1 MRITT
6 KLFAF
11 ITVLVALAMLLML
24 LGSTYSFF
32 NQSHH
37 RAENQL
43 NALATT
49 IDQLLLTEPRSNI
62 KKWLPVVMR
71 SSGVNEIIVHN
82 NSHQVYQ
89 LKLPTSYNAWDTL
102 TNQRYVDA
110 PLMHHPGYSL
120 KMVYIDPTAS
130 YTRSLETMFPV
141 TVSIGLMILVL
152 LFSYRWLREQTLGR
166 EKLERRARKILGG
179 ERENAVR
186 GDVHE
191 FPPNASSAI
200 DRLLSDLADAREE
213 RGRVDTLIRA
223 FAAQDSRTGLNNRLF
238 FDNQLTTQLEDEG
251 AHGVVMVIRVPDWE
265 SMAGLPGKRE
275 REEYRYSLVNML
287 STSVMR
293 YPSGLLARYFQN
305 NFAVLL
311 PHRSLKEAE
320 GFASQLINSVS
331 AIPPA
336 NGIDSEE
343 VLHIGISLYHY
354 GQSTEQVM
362 DQAEQAARNAV
373 LQGSNGW
380 FIDSNPVPEVVRG
393 SVKWRTLLEQTLARG
408 GPTLLQKEAVSVS
421 GEVHH

>member
-32 NQSHH
+32 NQSHTH
-37 RAENQL
+37 AERQL

-49 IDQLLLTEPRSNI
+49 IDQLLLTEPRDNV

-71 SSGVNEIIVHN
+71 SSGVSEIIVHN
-82 NSHQVYQ
+82 DAHQVYQ
-89 LKLPTSYNAWDTL
+89 LKLPNTYNVWDTL
-102 TNQRYVDA
+102 TNQRYVEA
-110 PLMHHPGYSL
+110 TLMHHPGYSL

-141 TVSIGLMILVL
+141 TISICLMIVVL
-152 LFSYRWLREQTLGR
+152 LFSYRWLREQTLGL
-166 EKLERRARKILGG
+166 EKLERRARKILAG

-238 FDNQLTTQLEDEG
+238 FDNQLTTQLEDG
-251 AHGVVMVIRVPDWE
+251 RGPWGCD
-265 SMAGLPGKRE
+265 G
-275 REEYRYSLVNML
+275 
-287 STSVMR
+287 
-293 YPSGLLARYFQN
+293 YPCA
-305 NFAVLL
+305 
-311 PHRSLKEAE
+311 
-320 GFASQLINSVS
+320 
-331 AIPPA
+331 
-336 NGIDSEE
+336 
-343 VLHIGISLYHY
+343 
-354 GQSTEQVM
+354 
-362 DQAEQAARNAV
+362 
-373 LQGSNGW
+373 
-380 FIDSNPVPEVVRG
+380 
-393 SVKWRTLLEQTLARG
+393 
-408 GPTLLQKEAVSVS
+408 
-421 GEVHH
+421 

>member
-49 IDQLLLTEPRSNI
+49 IDQLLLTEQRSNI

-152 LFSYRWLREQTLGR
+152 LFSYR
-166 EKLERRARKILGG
+166 
-179 ERENAVR
+179 
-186 GDVHE
+186 
-191 FPPNASSAI
+191 
-200 DRLLSDLADAREE
+200 
-213 RGRVDTLIRA
+213 
-223 FAAQDSRTGLNNRLF
+223 
-238 FDNQLTTQLEDEG
+238 
-251 AHGVVMVIRVPDWE
+251 
-265 SMAGLPGKRE
+265 
-275 REEYRYSLVNML
+275 
-287 STSVMR
+287 
-293 YPSGLLARYFQN
+293 
-305 NFAVLL
+305 
-311 PHRSLKEAE
+311 
-320 GFASQLINSVS
+320 
-331 AIPPA
+331 
-336 NGIDSEE
+336 
-343 VLHIGISLYHY
+343 
-354 GQSTEQVM
+354 
-362 DQAEQAARNAV
+362 
-373 LQGSNGW
+373 
-380 FIDSNPVPEVVRG
+380 
-393 SVKWRTLLEQTLARG
+393 
-408 GPTLLQKEAVSVS
+408 
-421 GEVHH
+421 

>member
-32 NQSHH
+32 NQSHTH
-37 RAENQL
+37 AERQL

-49 IDQLLLTEPRSNI
+49 IDQLLLTEPRDNV

-71 SSGVNEIIVHN
+71 SSGVSEIIVHN
-82 NSHQVYQ
+82 DAHQVYQ
-89 LKLPTSYNAWDTL
+89 LKLPNTYNVWDTL
-102 TNQRYVDA
+102 TNQRYVEA
-110 PLMHHPGYSL
+110 TLMHHPGYSL

-141 TVSIGLMILVL
+141 TISICLMIVVL
-152 LFSYRWLREQTLGR
+152 LFSYRWLREQTLGL
-166 EKLERRARKILGG
+166 EKLEHRARKILAG

-265 SMAGLPGKRE
+265 SLAGLHGKRE
-275 REEYRYSLVNML
+275 REEFRYSLVNML

-320 GFASQLINSVS
+320 GFAAQLINSIS

-336 NGIDSEE
+336 NGIDIEE
-343 VLHIGISLYHY
+343 VLHIGISL
-354 GQSTEQVM
+354 
-362 DQAEQAARNAV
+362 
-373 LQGSNGW
+373 
-380 FIDSNPVPEVVRG
+380 
-393 SVKWRTLLEQTLARG
+393 
-408 GPTLLQKEAVSVS
+408 
-421 GEVHH
+421 

>member
-120 KMVYIDPTAS
+120 KWCI
-130 YTRSLETMFPV
+130 
-141 TVSIGLMILVL
+141 SIP
-152 LFSYRWLREQTLGR
+152 
-166 EKLERRARKILGG
+166 RRAIHARWKPC
-179 ERENAVR
+179 
-186 GDVHE
+186 
-191 FPPNASSAI
+191 FP
-200 DRLLSDLADAREE
+200 
-213 RGRVDTLIRA
+213 
-223 FAAQDSRTGLNNRLF
+223 
-238 FDNQLTTQLEDEG
+238 
-251 AHGVVMVIRVPDWE
+251 
-265 SMAGLPGKRE
+265 
-275 REEYRYSLVNML
+275 
-287 STSVMR
+287 
-293 YPSGLLARYFQN
+293 
-305 NFAVLL
+305 
-311 PHRSLKEAE
+311 
-320 GFASQLINSVS
+320 
-331 AIPPA
+331 
-336 NGIDSEE
+336 
-343 VLHIGISLYHY
+343 
-354 GQSTEQVM
+354 
-362 DQAEQAARNAV
+362 
-373 LQGSNGW
+373 
-380 FIDSNPVPEVVRG
+380 
-393 SVKWRTLLEQTLARG
+393 
-408 GPTLLQKEAVSVS
+408 
-421 GEVHH
+421 